1 MCREL
6 FGSCL
11 ELFYHLVYF
20 SVRSHSFVV
29 HGNGL
34 FYYGSKRGGVAGVLS
49 RVRADVGVCYNTLSV
64 GYCFAQLHQYA
75 HVLVRYLLD
84 VPVAVACIIIL
95 VVGNQTRA
103 VGIVRIEIPAAEYL
117 VEVTCFLYEA
127 LCGLARA
134 GYFHQAPGVTFG
146 HAFYIGVLLHTAVFH
161 HVFALGRNRYVPV
174 AHGVEVVNHPVPEP
188 IARFAVLRGP
198 VRDKVIAVRL
208 VHETVVALGEG
219 HFLRLDF
226 LNGSVYFPYHCFQVG
241 NTGTYSGLGLAY
253 NLVESG
259 ECCFGHL
266 AGVGTCLVI
275 AAFGVC
281 YGLLQF
287 QLGRNTAVVNL
298 DELPRRVD
306 VRIVARLDH
315 CGRGV

>member
-1 MCREL
+1 MCGEL
-6 FGSCL
+6 VASRL

-29 HGNGL
+29 HGCCVGYNL
-34 FYYGSKRGGVAGVLS
+34 CYRRGVSGILAGV
-49 RVRADVGVCYNTLSV
+49 RTHVGFSHKAPGI

-84 VPVAVACIIIL
+84 VPVALACIIIL

-134 GYFHQAPGVTFG
+134 GYFHQAPGIALG
-146 HAFYIGVLLHTAVFH
+146 HTFYICVILHTAVFH

-188 IARFAVLRGP
+188 IARLAVLRGP

-259 ECCFGHL
+259 ERRFGHL
-266 AGVGTCLVI
+266 SGIGAGLVI